1 MLSKYYQMLFK
12 LMQDSTV
19 ENEWMNQQRTYKID
33 WFDVYSEEID
43 GRQSCL
49 MTPSVVSYKTRNQ
62 DQVKMLL

>member
-1 MLSKYYQMLFK
+1 
-12 LMQDSTV
+12 MQDSTV